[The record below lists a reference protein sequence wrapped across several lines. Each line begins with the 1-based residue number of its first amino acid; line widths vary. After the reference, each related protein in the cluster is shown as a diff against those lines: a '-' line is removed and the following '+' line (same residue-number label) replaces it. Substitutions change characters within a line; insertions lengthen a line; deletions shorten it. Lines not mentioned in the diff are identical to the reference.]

1 MSLDYL
7 EFKHNL
13 KELITNEDIKKLVV
27 SKITQIPNYAT
38 LKLDVELTLFLCN
51 LCENICADRGLKNFD
66 KKAFVMG
73 LAKELFPELTEEEIT
88 LYEGQIQFLWN
99 NNRIKRVSLYRI
111 WSYYICNFFSTKPST
126 A

>member
-13 KELITNEDIKKLVV
+13 KELITNEDVKKLVV
-27 SKITQIPNYAT
+27 QKIAQIPNYES

-51 LCENICADRGLKNFD
+51 LCENIVADRSIKNFD
-66 KKAFVMG
+66 KKTFVMS
-73 LAKELFPELTEEEIT
+73 LAKELFPDLSEEDIA

-99 NNRIKRVSLYRI
+99 NNRIKRVSLFRI
-111 WSYYICNFFSTKPST
+111 WSYYICNFFSTKSST